1 MRGFDINAA
10 TAYDEDADGFQFAR
24 TRSKNV
30 TAAPT
35 AKHDDTTSAENAS
48 APAPATAPMTG
59 KRKRQLIEKS
69 TRAQSPPEKR
79 RRSARL
85 SGEPSQAEDPHVAP
99 VLIQETTRKAQKPET
114 KQTGKSKEYL
124 PLREAL
130 KPPEIRKPT
139 KIALPFADTP
149 IIVRNK
155 EMRKN
160 TGQGQ
165 GHRRSSAGMRGRRA
179 SSLIESGT
187 SNGEDD
193 ERFEATGLDID
204 AMHVALPHAEV
215 EAVEFYKHISQ
226 DLAEPRRMRQLLTWC
241 ATRALLPSSAEGI
254 SESED
259 VRIGMHVCAKE

>member
-1 MRGFDINAA
+1 M

-30 TAAPT
+30 SAAST
-35 AKHDDTTSAENAS
+35 AKREDTTSAENVSAS
-48 APAPATAPMTG
+48 APATAPATG

-85 SGEPSQAEDPHVAP
+85 SGEPSQVEDPQVAP
-99 VLIQETTRKAQKPET
+99 VSVQETTREDQKPGT
-114 KQTGKSKEYL
+114 KQTEKSKEYL
-124 PLREAL
+124 PSREAL
-130 KPPEIRKPT
+130 KPQEIRKPT

-149 IIVRNK
+149 IIMRNK

-160 TGQGQ
+160 TGQ

-193 ERFEATGLDID
+193 ERLEITGVDID
-204 AMHVALPHAEV
+204 VIHVALPHAEV